1 MDPFLKRARLCG
13 DMEHE
18 NKQQMS
24 DADLS
29 VDLGG
34 IRIKNPVTVASGTF
48 GYGKEY
54 AELIDETRLGA
65 ITVKGI
71 RAHAWPGNPLP
82 RHVEVPGGMVN
93 AIGLQGP
100 GVDGFVREYMPFLRS
115 IGVPVI
121 VNIWGTSEEEY
132 ADVARRLSDVE
143 GVSALELN
151 ISCPNVKE
159 GGHAFGT
166 DPCTV
171 ASLITAVR
179 RVTRLPLM
187 PKLAPN
193 VPDIKVF
200 VRAAQDSGADALALI
215 NTLPAMVI
223 DIETRRPVLANKV
236 GGLSGLA
243 IHPVAV
249 KLVWEAAQAARVP
262 LLAMGGIMGPEQAIE
277 FLIAGA
283 TAVAVGTANFI
294 DPSTPLRVVEG
305 IADYLQRHGM
315 RSVKELTGSL
325 VCG

>member
-1 MDPFLKRARLCG
+1 MDG
-13 DMEHE
+13 V
-18 NKQQMS
+18 
-24 DADLS
+24 DLG

-34 IRIKNPVTVASGTF
+34 IRMKNPVTVASGTF

-54 AELIDETRLGA
+54 SELVDVTRLGA

-71 RAHAWPGNPLP
+71 RLEPWPGNRLP

-100 GVDGFVREYMPFLRS
+100 GVEGFARDYMPFLRS
-115 IGVPVI
+115 TGVPVI

-132 ADVARRLSDVE
+132 AEVARRLSDVE
-143 GVSALELN
+143 GVSGLELN

-166 DPCTV
+166 DPRTV
-171 ASLITAVR
+171 ASLVAAVR
-179 RVTRLPLM
+179 QATRLPLI
-187 PKLAPN
+187 PKLALN

-200 VRAAQDSGADALALI
+200 VRAAQEAGADALALI

-249 KLVWEAAQAARVP
+249 KLVWEASQAARVP
-262 LLAMGGIMGPEQAIE
+262 IVAMGGIMGPEQAVE
-277 FLIAGA
+277 FMVAGA

-294 DPSTPLRVVEG
+294 DPGTPLRVIDG
-305 IADYLQRHGM
+305 IAAYLARHGM
-315 RSVKELTGSL
+315 ASVKALKIGRAH
-325 VCG
+325 V

>member
-1 MDPFLKRARLCG
+1 
-13 DMEHE
+13 
-18 NKQQMS
+18 MS
-24 DADLS
+24 DVDLS

-34 IRIKNPVTVASGTF
+34 VRMRNPVTVASGTF

-54 AELIDETRLGA
+54 AELIDVTRLGA

-71 RAHAWPGNPLP
+71 RQQPWPGNRLP

-100 GVDGFVREYMPFLRS
+100 GVEHFVSDYMPFLRET
-115 IGVPVI
+115 GVPVI
-121 VNIWGTSEEEY
+121 VNIWGTSEDEY
-132 ADVARRLSDVE
+132 AEVARRLGDVE
-143 GVSALELN
+143 GVAGLELN

-166 DPCTV
+166 DPRTV
-171 ASLITAVR
+171 ASLVAAVR
-179 RVTRLPLM
+179 RATRLPLM

-200 VRAAQDSGADALALI
+200 VKAAQEAGADALALI

-223 DIETRRPVLANKV
+223 DIETRRPVLANRV
-236 GGLSGLA
+236 GGLSGAA

-262 LLAMGGIMGPEQAIE
+262 LLAMGGITGPEQAIE

-294 DPSTPLRVVEG
+294 DPTTPLRVIDG
-305 IADYLQRHGM
+305 IADYLRRHGM
-315 RSVKELTGSL
+315 RSVSELTGSL
-325 VCG
+325 QG